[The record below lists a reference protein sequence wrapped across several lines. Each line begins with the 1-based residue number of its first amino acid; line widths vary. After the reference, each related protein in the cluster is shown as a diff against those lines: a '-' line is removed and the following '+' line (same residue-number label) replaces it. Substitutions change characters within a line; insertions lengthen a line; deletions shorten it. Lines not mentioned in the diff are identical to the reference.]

1 MLCRQ
6 RCVVVGFKPHQSRA
20 LYVSALPQR
29 WLARDSFPAFGEAKV
44 ASAFRRPGCRHN
56 KADRRSALLTT
67 VDSAAEQR
75 RCRLTVNCGHP
86 LDKPWRIRYNAKEKS
101 DTPRVP
107 FSARE
112 EYLTK
117 VRRLCSHPITNHRAR
132 SPRFG
137 KEEDAN
143 GSIFAHTGF
152 FTHCI
157 RNRIHIGSKKI
168 TALVRLT

>member
-1 MLCRQ
+1 MSISDRLGAAGKVVLCRQ
-6 RCVVVGFKPHQSRA
+6 RCVAVRFERA
-20 LYVSALPQR
+20 
-29 WLARDSFPAFGEAKV
+29 DHG
-44 ASAFRRPGCRHN
+44 
-56 KADRRSALLTT
+56 LLSVKQT
-67 VDSAAEQR
+67 AAEQR

-86 LDKPWRIRYNAKEKS
+86 LDKPWRFRYNAKEKS

-152 FTHCI
+152 FTRCI
-157 RNRIHIGSKKI
+157 RNRIHICSKKI